1 MNPSLKP
8 LTTGLRQG
16 SDRTKP
22 VKNRSLPLFNSLTR
36 HISSVLSSSS
46 LVNQITASK
55 TQTSASKPEGGQ
67 LQTKTRASKPD
78 IGTDQTDTI
87 STKNATGWSRSG
99 AGYTENG
106 PMELQADAGGTDAM
120 WLRYYYRHG

>member
-1 MNPSLKP
+1 MS
-8 LTTGLRQG
+8 
-16 SDRTKP
+16 
-22 VKNRSLPLFNSLTR
+22 
-36 HISSVLSSSS
+36 
-46 LVNQITASK
+46 
-55 TQTSASKPEGGQ
+55 E
-67 LQTKTRASKPD
+67 SKPD